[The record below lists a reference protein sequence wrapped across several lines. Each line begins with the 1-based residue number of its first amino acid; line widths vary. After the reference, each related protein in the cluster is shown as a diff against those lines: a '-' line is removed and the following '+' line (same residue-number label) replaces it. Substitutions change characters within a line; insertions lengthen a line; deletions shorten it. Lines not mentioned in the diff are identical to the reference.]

1 MSRNIRTVYNNLNKE
16 GVPYNNLYYSP
27 IFSIILGDKLN
38 LDEILNLIRD
48 FLKELNKIF
57 IDGRTI
63 IMEPDFMGHCNE
75 YKINEIYNSSRFE
88 WIIYFEE
95 IISSEIKII
104 NKMFKKNNLTK
115 ININLFY
122 NKKEKYILQCNRLR
136 GDGSDIFIEMFNKLK
151 KIFNYNNQKIF
162 I

>member
-1 MSRNIRTVYNNLNKE
+1 MSRNIRNLYNNLNKE
-16 GVPYNNLYYSP
+16 GVPYNDLYYSP

-63 IMEPDFMGHCNE
+63 IMDPDFMGRRNE

-88 WIIYFEE
+88 WIINFEE
-95 IISSEIKII
+95 IISSEIKMI
-104 NKMFKKNNLTK
+104 NKMFKQNNLTK

-136 GDGSDIFIEMFNKLK
+136 GDGSDIFVEMFNKLK
-151 KIFNYNNQKIF
+151 KIFNYNNQQIF

>member
-1 MSRNIRTVYNNLNKE
+1 MSRNIITVYNNLNKE
-16 GVPYNNLYYSP
+16 GVPYNDLYYSR

-63 IMEPDFMGHCNE
+63 IIDPVMDNCNE
-75 YKINEIYNSSRFE
+75 YKINEIYNSSQFE
-88 WIIYFEE
+88 WIIQFNK
-95 IISSEIKII
+95 IISEEEKKI
-104 NKMFKKNNLTK
+104 NEQFNFKIDDLTE

-122 NKKEKYILQCNRLR
+122 NKKEKYILQCTRLK
-136 GDGSDIFIEMFNKLK
+136 GDGTDFYV
-151 KIFNYNNQKIF
+151 KIIKQFFNYFNDYY
-162 I
+162 